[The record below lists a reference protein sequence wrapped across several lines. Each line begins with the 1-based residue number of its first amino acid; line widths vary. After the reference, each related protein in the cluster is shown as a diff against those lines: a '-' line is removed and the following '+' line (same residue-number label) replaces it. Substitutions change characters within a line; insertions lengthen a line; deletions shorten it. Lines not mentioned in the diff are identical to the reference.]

1 VRSKETITT
10 AGGGTVSVYTQGGL
24 RRPAGAW
31 TCTCGATS
39 EAGSAERS
47 TRRGPQVTVT
57 KIDTVVLRQ
66 GADAHAAVCEAGP
79 AAGGE

>member
-1 VRSKETITT
+1 MRSKETVAT
-10 AGGGTVSVYTQGGL
+10 AGGGTVSIYTQGGL

-47 TRRGPQVTVT
+47 TQRGPQVTVT
-57 KIDTVVLRQ
+57 RIDTVALRQ
-66 GADAHAAVCEAGP
+66 DADAHAATCEAGP
-79 AAGGE
+79 ATGGE

>member
-1 VRSKETITT
+1 MRSKETIGT
-10 AGGGTVSVYTQGGL
+10 AGGGTVRIYTQGGL

-57 KIDTVVLRQ
+57 RIDTVALRQ
-66 GADAHAAVCEAGP
+66 DADAHAAVCGAGP